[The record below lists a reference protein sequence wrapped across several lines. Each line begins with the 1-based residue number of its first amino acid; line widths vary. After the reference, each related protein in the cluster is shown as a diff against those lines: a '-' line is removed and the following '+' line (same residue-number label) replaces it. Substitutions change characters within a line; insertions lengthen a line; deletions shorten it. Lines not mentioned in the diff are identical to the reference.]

1 MDIGFMIEILPRLL
15 RGLVLTLAV
24 SSIALGLGL
33 ILGLLLG
40 ITRVIGPRPIR
51 RLIAAFVILV
61 RGTPVI
67 FHIYA
72 AALLLPNLGLKLPIF
87 WIGVAAL
94 TFNTVGYQVEIVRAA
109 IESIDK
115 GQLEAAS
122 AIGMTNWLAMRQIVL
137 PQAARRMI
145 PSMTNELANLIKAS
159 SVLSVIAVLEMTK
172 IANSIRAAT
181 FESTEIY
188 ILVAILYFVVIQFI
202 IWGAGYLEQNIFNYQ
217 RSRKQDAKQAPAQA

>member
-1 MDIGFMIEILPRLL
+1 MDIAFMIEILPRLL
-15 RGLVLTLAV
+15 RGLVVTLAV
-24 SSIALGLGL
+24 SSIALALGL

-40 ITRVIGPRPIR
+40 IARVIGPRPIR

-72 AALLLPNLGLKLPIF
+72 AALLLPNFGLSLPIF

-122 AIGMTNWLAMRQIVL
+122 SIGMTNWMAMRQIVL

-181 FESTEIY
+181 FKSTEIY
-188 ILVAILYFVVIQFI
+188 ILVAILYFVVIQLI
-202 IWGAGYLEQNIFNYQ
+202 IWGAGYLEQNVFNYQ
-217 RSRKQDAKQAPAQA
+217 RSRKQVVKQAPAQA